1 MSPEIVVSGKDTNR
15 YELTPLEASIGA
27 AIETIVE
34 NNITIT
40 CPATGLPRPSL
51 TWRRSGDLQPLVS
64 GGRLMIKDQTL
75 TILKGQERDS
85 GEYLCT
91 ATNLQGSA
99 TVYSKVSVIGENIIF
114 L

>member
-1 MSPEIVVSGKDTNR
+1 M
-15 YELTPLEASIGA
+15 
-27 AIETIVE
+27 IE
-34 NNITIT
+34 
-40 CPATGLPRPSL
+40 
-51 TWRRSGDLQPLVS
+51 
-64 GGRLMIKDQTL
+64 DQTL